1 MLVMTEPSH
10 SYSIFTGGHAHT
22 QQRSLLTEWHDDYL
36 LFIKW
41 RWIITEDH
49 LHVEQAE
56 EKEGK
61 RMGWSCCPRGGRSG
75 VGQGGREAGTL
86 DVPLW
91 KYIIISVWLFC
102 LLISLRMCVEGPSP
116 PSTVC
121 FSFSPCIIR
130 EPCWKRS
137 LKAVLNKQ
145 GLPGSSSIKESACQ
159 CRRCERLRFDPWAGK
174 ITWRRAWR
182 HTPVLSPGESHGQR
196 SLAGCSPWGH
206 RESDTTERLLL

>member
-1 MLVMTEPSH
+1 MIIYYSLSEGGSSQRIIFMLS
-10 SYSIFTGGHAHT
+10 
-22 QQRSLLTEWHDDYL
+22 RL
-36 LFIKW
+36 
-41 RWIITEDH
+41 RRRR
-49 LHVEQAE
+49 
-56 EKEGK
+56 GK

-75 VGQGGREAGTL
+75 AGQGGREAGTL

-102 LLISLRMCVEGPSP
+102 LLISLRMCVQGPRP

>member
-1 MLVMTEPSH
+1 MIIYYSLSEGGSSQRIIFMLS
-10 SYSIFTGGHAHT
+10 
-22 QQRSLLTEWHDDYL
+22 RL
-36 LFIKW
+36 
-41 RWIITEDH
+41 RRRR
-49 LHVEQAE
+49 
-56 EKEGK
+56 GK

-75 VGQGGREAGTL
+75 AGQGGREAGTL

-102 LLISLRMCVEGPSP
+102 LLVSLRMCVEGPSP

-145 GLPGSSSIKESACQ
+145 GLPGGSSIKESACQ
-159 CRRCERLRFDPWAGK
+159 CRWCERLRFDPWAGK
-174 ITWRRAWR
+174 ITWRRAWQ

-206 RESDTTERLLL
+206 RESDTTERLLLSLSLE